1 MREILLRDEEFLSKL
16 RHLILISGQGGTE
29 SVVGRTDTVLAI
41 RAQRRDM
48 MSRERIR
55 KRKRRKQREGDV
67 H

>member
-67 H
+67 R